1 MRNLV
6 SIFLLILI
14 SSIFLS
20 CQNSV
25 LISELEIIEGE
36 SFYKGEKYS
45 GIAFKKDER
54 DNIRVEEKYND
65 GIKFYTKLFYP
76 GDLIQS
82 EWIYGNS
89 KISVTRY
96 YKSGKI
102 ESKETFDK
110 EMVRNGT
117 SYLYYKNGNL
127 KSEWNFK
134 NGLRDGLQKNFFGDG
149 TLSDE
154 TETVK
159 GVQNGFM
166 KIYDRSGKLLKEVYF
181 KDGLQVKI

>member
-1 MRNLV
+1 MVKSKIALLV
-6 SIFLLILI
+6 ITIILY
-14 SSIFLS
+14 S
-20 CQNSV
+20 CQNKV
-25 LISELEIIEGE
+25 LINELEIVDGKTL
-36 SFYKGEKYS
+36 YNGKNYS
-45 GIAFKKDER
+45 GIAIQKDNQ

-65 GIKFYTKLFYP
+65 GIKFHTKLFYTE
-76 GDLIQS
+76 GSMQS
-82 EWIYGNS
+82 EWIYDNS
-89 KISVTRY
+89 YISVTRF
-96 YKSGKI
+96 YKSGKV
-102 ESKETFDK
+102 ESKESFDK

-159 GVQNGFM
+159 GIQNGYM
-166 KIYDRSGKLLKEVYF
+166 RIYDREGKLLKEIYF

>member
-1 MRNLV
+1 MVKSKIVLLV
-6 SIFLLILI
+6 ITIILY
-14 SSIFLS
+14 S
-20 CQNSV
+20 CQNKV
-25 LISELEIIEGE
+25 LINELEIVDGKTL
-36 SFYKGEKYS
+36 YNGKNYS
-45 GIAFKKDER
+45 GITIQKDNQ

-65 GIKFYTKLFYP
+65 GIKFHTKLFYTE
-76 GDLIQS
+76 GSMQS
-82 EWIYGNS
+82 EWIYDNS
-89 KISVTRY
+89 NISVTRF
-96 YKSGKI
+96 YKSGKV
-102 ESKETFDK
+102 ESKESFDK

-134 NGLRDGLQKNFFGDG
+134 DGLRDGLQKNFFGDG

-159 GVQNGFM
+159 GIQNGYM
-166 KIYDRSGKLLKEVYF
+166 RIYDRKGKLLKEVYF

>member
-1 MRNLV
+1 MDKSR
-6 SIFLLILI
+6 LI
-14 SSIFLS
+14 SVILVVILFS
-20 CQNSV
+20 CQNTV
-25 LISELEIIEGE
+25 QISELEIIEGE
-36 SFYKGEKYS
+36 SFYNGDKYS
-45 GIAFKKDER
+45 GIAIKKDDL

-65 GIKFYTKLFYP
+65 GIKFYTKLFYSE
-76 GDLIQS
+76 GSIQS

-89 KISVTRY
+89 KITVTRY
-96 YKSGKI
+96 YKSGRV
-102 ESKETFDK
+102 ESKESFDK

-117 SYLYYKNGNL
+117 SYLYYKNGNI

-166 KIYDRSGKLLKEVYF
+166 KIYDRDGKLLKEVYF

>member
-1 MRNLV
+1 MEKNKLI
-6 SIFLLILI
+6 IF
-14 SSIFLS
+14 FLS
-20 CQNSV
+20 FLFSCNNSV

-36 SFYKGEKYS
+36 SFYNGERYS
-45 GIAFKKDER
+45 GVALKKDNL

-65 GIKFYTKLFYP
+65 GIKFYTKLFYSE
-76 GDLIQS
+76 GSMQS

-89 KISVTRY
+89 KISVTRF
-96 YKSGKI
+96 YKNGKV
-102 ESKETFDK
+102 ESKESFDK

-149 TLSDE
+149 SLSDE
-154 TETVK
+154 TETVQ

-166 KIYDRSGKLLKEVYF
+166 KIYDREGNLLKEVYF

>member
-1 MRNLV
+1 MRYLV
-6 SIFLLILI
+6 SLSLLILTTLFI
-14 SSIFLS
+14 S
-20 CQNSV
+20 CQNTV
-25 LISELEIIEGE
+25 LISELEIIDGQ
-36 SFYKGEKYS
+36 SLYNGSNYS
-45 GIAFKKDER
+45 GIAIKKDNL

-65 GIKFYTKLFYP
+65 GIKFYTKLFYTE
-76 GDLIQS
+76 GSMQS

-89 KISVTRY
+89 NISVTRF
-96 YKSGKI
+96 YKSGKV
-102 ESKETFDK
+102 ESKEIFDK

-127 KSEWNFK
+127 KSQWNFK

-154 TETVK
+154 TETSK
-159 GVQNGFM
+159 GIQNGFM
-166 KIYDRSGKLLKEVYF
+166 RIYDREGKLLKEVYF

>member
-6 SIFLLILI
+6 SIFLLISI
-14 SSIFLS
+14 TSIFLS
-20 CQNSV
+20 CQNSI

-36 SFYKGEKYS
+36 SFYNGNKYS
-45 GIAFKKDER
+45 GIAFKKDGLE
-54 DNIRVEEKYND
+54 NIRVEEKYND

-76 GDLIQS
+76 GGSMQS

-96 YKSGKI
+96 YKSGKV

-110 EMVRNGT
+110 EMVRSGT

-154 TETVK
+154 TETVQ

-166 KIYDRSGKLLKEVYF
+166 KIYDRTGELLKEVYF

>member
-1 MRNLV
+1 MEKNKLI
-6 SIFLLILI
+6 IF
-14 SSIFLS
+14 FLS
-20 CQNSV
+20 FLFSCNNSV

-36 SFYKGEKYS
+36 SFYNGERYS
-45 GIAFKKDER
+45 GVALKKDNL

-65 GIKFYTKLFYP
+65 GIKFYTKLFYSE
-76 GDLIQS
+76 GSMQS

-89 KISVTRY
+89 KISVTRF
-96 YKSGKI
+96 YKNGRV
-102 ESKETFDK
+102 ESKESFDK

-149 TLSDE
+149 SLSDE
-154 TETVK
+154 TETVQ

-166 KIYDRSGKLLKEVYF
+166 KIYDREGNLLKEVYF

>member
-1 MRNLV
+1 MV
-6 SIFLLILI
+6 KSKIALLFIAIILY
-14 SSIFLS
+14 S
-20 CQNSV
+20 CQNKV
-25 LISELEIIEGE
+25 IINELEIVDGKTL
-36 SFYKGEKYS
+36 YNGKKYS
-45 GIAFKKDER
+45 GIAIQKDNE

-65 GIKFYTKLFYP
+65 GIKFHTKLFYTE
-76 GDLIQS
+76 GSMQS
-82 EWIYGNS
+82 EWIYDNS
-89 KISVTRY
+89 NISVTRF
-96 YKSGKI
+96 YKSGKV
-102 ESKETFDK
+102 ESKESFDK
-110 EMVRNGT
+110 QMVRNGT

-159 GVQNGFM
+159 GIQNGYM
-166 KIYDRSGKLLKEVYF
+166 RIYDREGKLLKEVYF